1 MKSTQNQII
10 LEHLFENNTI
20 TSMEAY
26 DKYGITRLAARIAEL
41 RKAGWF
47 INTTQK
53 SGKNRYGNT
62 VVYAEYTLGKGG
74 RNG

>member
-1 MKSTQNQII
+1 MKSSQNQTI
-10 LEHLFENNTI
+10 LEHLFEYNTI

-47 INTTQK
+47 ITTTQK
-53 SGKNRYGNT
+53 SGKNRYGNN
-62 VVYAEYTLGKGG
+62 VVYAEYRLGKGEN
-74 RNG
+74 NG